1 MPGQRASSGSEGG
14 RKKKAT
20 FVKSK
25 QQARKDIERL
35 RDEIRRHEYLYY
47 VEAQPV
53 ISDYEYDQ
61 LVKKLEK
68 LEAEHPELVSP
79 ESPTQRVG
87 GTPLEQFTSVRH
99 SIPMLSIDN
108 TYSDEEVK
116 EWAERVQRGLGQD
129 ASRVKYTVEPKVD
142 GVAVALRYEGGA
154 FVQAITRGNGVEGDD
169 ITHNMRT
176 VRSVPLRLKATG
188 LQLDALE
195 VRGEVYMP
203 SGAFQTFN
211 EERIEQGAEPFAN
224 PRNATAGSLKLLD
237 PRLAAERPL
246 DVFIHSL
253 GPIPPALPDSHFDSL
268 QLLHKLGF
276 KIIPGCERK
285 STLEEVLQVCEQWQQ
300 KRERLPYG
308 VDGMVIKVDAF
319 SLRERLGATSK
330 SPRWVVAY
338 KFAAEQATTLLED
351 ILWQVGRTG
360 AITPT
365 AILKPVPL
373 AGTTIKRATLH
384 NQEQIERLGLRLGD
398 RVVIEKG
405 GDIIPKVVM
414 PLESERTGR
423 EKRFKMITR
432 CPSCG
437 GPIHQPEDEVFYRC
451 DNLSCP
457 EQLLRR
463 LTHFA
468 SRGAMDIEGLGEKMV
483 QLLVGQEFVHSIPDI
498 FRLKDRREALIE
510 LPRMGEKSTDNLLA
524 GIEASKKRPLE
535 RLLFGLGV
543 RHVGAH
549 VASLLA
555 AEIQSLWDL
564 KSMPAEQLEQIEE
577 IGPTVSHSI
586 IDFFTQERNVGVLKE
601 LEQLGLNFKSS
612 RRAKPTGATPLAGKS
627 FVITGTLSRPR
638 DEIKAAIQAAGG
650 RVVGSVS
657 AKTDYVVVGES
668 PGSKLGQ
675 AQKLGIPALDE
686 DHLNELMGE
695 D

>member
-1 MPGQRASSGSEGG
+1 M
-14 RKKKAT
+14 
-20 FVKSK
+20 KSK
-25 QQARKDIERL
+25 SPVAEKIERL
-35 RDEIRRHEYLYY
+35 REEIRRHEYLYY

-61 LVKKLEK
+61 LVKQLER

-79 ESPTQRVG
+79 DSPTQRVG
-87 GTPLEQFTSVRH
+87 GAPLEQFTTVRH

-108 TYSDEEVK
+108 TYSEEEVK
-116 EWAERVQRGLGQD
+116 EWADRVQRGLGSD
-129 ASRVKYTVEPKVD
+129 ASSVQYTVEPKVD
-142 GVAVALRYEGGA
+142 GVAVALRYEQGR
-154 FVQAITRGNGVEGDD
+154 FVQAITRGNGFEGDD

-176 VRSVPLRLKATG
+176 VRSVPLRLKPG
-188 LQLDALE
+188 VLRLEALE

-203 SGAFQTFN
+203 TAAFQKFN
-211 EERIEQGAEPFAN
+211 EERLQQGVEPFAN

-253 GPIPPALPDSHFDSL
+253 GPIPPQLPDSHFESL
-268 QLLHKLGF
+268 QILHKLGF
-276 KIIPGCERK
+276 KIIPGYERK
-285 STLEEVLQVCEQWQQ
+285 STLEKVLALCHQWQQ
-300 KRERLPYG
+300 KRAQLPYE

-338 KFAAEQATTLLED
+338 KFAAEQATTTLND

-365 AILKPVPL
+365 AILEPVLL

-384 NQEQIERLGLRLGD
+384 NQEQIERLGLRIGD
-398 RVVIEKG
+398 RVLIEKG
-405 GDIIPKVVM
+405 GDIIPKVVK
-414 PLESERTGR
+414 PLDRERTGR
-423 EKRFKMITR
+423 EKRFRMITR

-437 GPIHQPEDEVFYRC
+437 GPIYQPEGEVFYRC
-451 DNLSCP
+451 ENLSCP

-483 QLLVGQEFVHSIPDI
+483 ALLVEQGLVHSIPDI
-498 FRLKDRREALIE
+498 YRLGERREELIA

-535 RLLFGLGV
+535 RLLFGLGI
-543 RHVGAH
+543 RYVGAH
-549 VASLLA
+549 VATLLA
-555 AEIQSLWDL
+555 SEIGSLWDL
-564 KSMPAEQLEQIEE
+564 ARMSAEELEEIEE

-586 IDFFTQERNVGVLKE
+586 VTFFAQERNLQVLKE
-601 LEQLGLNFKSS
+601 LEKLGLSFASS
-612 RRAKPTGATPLAGKS
+612 RRARPAAGAPLAGKS
-627 FVITGTLSRPR
+627 FVLTGTLSRPR
-638 DEIKAAIQAAGG
+638 DAVKAAIEAAGG
-650 RVVGSVS
+650 RVTGSVS
-657 AKTDYVVVGES
+657 SKTDYVVAGES
-668 PGSKLGQ
+668 PGSKLAQ
-675 AQKLGIPALDE
+675 AKKLGIRILDE
-686 DHLNELMGE
+686 DQLNQLIGE